1 MPNDTLT
8 NDLKGIL
15 EQALKKIENVNNESD
30 LESCRVEYLGK
41 KSLIS
46 SSMKMLGEM
55 DPEERA
61 DFGAFINKIK
71 KEISEAIQSKKGSLK
86 SKGETSLHED
96 DLSLPGRGYLSGT
109 LHPITQVM
117 HDAIEIFDSLGF
129 EFVDGPEIED
139 EYHNFSALNIPENHP
154 AKAMHD
160 TFYFKNNKL
169 LRTHTSSVQIR
180 VMDKEKKPPIRII
193 APGKV
198 YRKDSD
204 VTHTPMFH
212 QIEGLY
218 IDETVSFANL
228 KSTLNIFLQN
238 FFQDENLEVR
248 FRPSYFPFTEPSA
261 EVDIKYKDRNNK
273 ISWLEVL
280 GCGMVHPN
288 VLSMAKIDNK
298 KYTGYAFG
306 LGIERLA
313 MLKLGITDIR
323 MFYENDLRFLKQF

>member
-8 NDLKGIL
+8 KDLKGIL

-46 SSMKMLGEM
+46 ASMKMLGEM
-55 DPEERA
+55 DPDERA
-61 DFGAFINKIK
+61 NFGAVINKIK
-71 KEISEAIQSKKGSLK
+71 KEISEAVQSKKGSLK
-86 SKGETSLHED
+86 NKEEASLHEY

-180 VMDKEKKPPIRII
+180 VMDKEKTPPIRVI

-218 IDETVSFANL
+218 IDEEVSFSNL

-261 EVDIKYKDRNNK
+261 EVDI
-273 ISWLEVL
+273 
-280 GCGMVHPN
+280 
-288 VLSMAKIDNK
+288 
-298 KYTGYAFG
+298 
-306 LGIERLA
+306 
-313 MLKLGITDIR
+313 
-323 MFYENDLRFLKQF
+323 